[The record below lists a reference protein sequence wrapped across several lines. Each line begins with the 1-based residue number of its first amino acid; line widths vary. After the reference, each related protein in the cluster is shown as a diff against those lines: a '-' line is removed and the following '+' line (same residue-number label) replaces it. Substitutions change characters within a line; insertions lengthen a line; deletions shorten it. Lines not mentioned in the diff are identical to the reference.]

1 MTSTPSRPEY
11 ETQVTALR
19 IRAESMRTHGFAPE
33 AIARALHAD
42 RRRLCQAFKER
53 TPEPQRTGIVERTL
67 AVYGD
72 PLGPSLE
79 YLRSKGKSWEEIID
93 SASRPGRLPSDRCAL
108 RKA

>member
-1 MTSTPSRPEY
+1 MTSTPSRLEY
-11 ETQVTALR
+11 ETQVMALQ
-19 IRAESMRTHGFAPE
+19 IRAESMRTRGFAPE

-42 RRRLCQAFKER
+42 RRRLCRVFKER
-53 TPEPQRTGIVERTL
+53 TPEPARARIVERTL

-93 SASRPGRLPSDRCAL
+93 SASRPGRLP
-108 RKA
+108 